1 MTISTKD
8 WVNYINRLREINE
21 TAANI
26 MREYVQKNGFGNTS
40 ELIQLAYA
48 VADKYGNAA
57 AELTCQM
64 YEATAEAQGVYVQAA
79 EPAETPTYAE
89 VAKTVNGTID
99 SPETMCNAVGR
110 LTKRTGA
117 DTMLK
122 NAIRDGAEFAWVP
135 HGDTCAFCIALASRG
150 WQKASKKA
158 LKNGHAEHIHANCDC
173 QYEVRF
179 DGKSNVEGYEPDELL
194 KMYNGDNPN
203 AKPREKIKLLRR
215 KIEEQNRQIDIDKND
230 VLRRDRTTIVTA
242 SKVVGSKHNV
252 YVSENASHK
261 QQNMDNI
268 EKAVDKAIE
277 KLNIERTEEMP
288 RIIVVNQTEMG
299 ANALASYNAIRNEM
313 YISDV
318 LGNKKDAIRIQI
330 EGGLADPRDY
340 ESTITHELI
349 HWIDAEEYK
358 KMSPIS
364 NIEEYRIYLKEQR
377 EKCRIILEELG
388 INYENVMDISAYAR
402 RAYEMGKYEEVY
414 TELRVMRNGK

>member
-1 MTISTKD
+1 
-8 WVNYINRLREINE
+8 
-21 TAANI
+21 

-135 HGDTCAFCIALASRG
+135 HGDTCAFCITLASRG

-179 DGKSNVEGYEPDELL
+179 DGKSNVEGYDPDEYL
-194 KMYNGDNPN
+194 KMYNGDGESDSPKEKINRLRRELEKEKSNKWRKN
-203 AKPREKIKLLRR
+203 AIQETLVNRKIVESVEYREKIDSITESKTESRGIAKGAREIFNHRDGTRYEDLAYIDSRTGKIIINRDYDYYDEVEKISACKPNRKMLNMLGYSDAYTIIGVHNHPGSGAPSMADIVIAQERKYKYGIVLCHDGTIYKYSVDEWMDRANNNNLFWLARLDKAVYNQDEKR
-215 KIEEQNRQIDIDKND
+215 KIIAIDE
-230 VLRRDRTTIVTA
+230 L
-242 SKVVGSKHNV
+242 
-252 YVSENASHK
+252 
-261 QQNMDNI
+261 
-268 EKAVDKAIE
+268 
-277 KLNIERTEEMP
+277 
-288 RIIVVNQTEMG
+288 
-299 ANALASYNAIRNEM
+299 
-313 YISDV
+313 
-318 LGNKKDAIRIQI
+318 KK
-330 EGGLADPRDY
+330 
-340 ESTITHELI
+340 
-349 HWIDAEEYK
+349 
-358 KMSPIS
+358 
-364 NIEEYRIYLKEQR
+364 
-377 EKCRIILEELG
+377 LG
-388 INYENVMDISAYAR
+388 IKI
-402 RAYEMGKYEEVY
+402 EV
-414 TELRVMRNGK
+414 L